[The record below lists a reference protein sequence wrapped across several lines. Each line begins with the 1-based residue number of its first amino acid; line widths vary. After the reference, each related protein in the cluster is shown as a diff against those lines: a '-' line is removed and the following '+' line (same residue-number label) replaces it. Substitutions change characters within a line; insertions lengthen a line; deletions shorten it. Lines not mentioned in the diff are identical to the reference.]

1 MNKIFL
7 YILII
12 LNNYKLFLQ
21 NSISNINPNS
31 AIQNILSTF
40 TITFTQ
46 SIENSIIII
55 DNDEST
61 SCSNIE
67 NFKYKCTATLTSNIV
82 AVLKIDGIVSNIYI
96 TIFPELKIFG
106 ISQTYF
112 ELDSEEYQ
120 NFKITVNS
128 NNGISSYS
136 NIYIGN
142 IPITCESE
150 TDETSANCKGILSKE
165 GNFNI
170 KIGTKIQKDLTET
183 NDIKVFIYI
192 FSLTEN
198 PSPNSVL
205 FNTETIFTLH
215 VPYNQLVFSHKISIG
230 NELILSCDE
239 PSTSDYT
246 ILTCTG
252 NPQLSKRQKTNETRY
267 IYIDNKKTDYYIT
280 VVVPDKLEI
289 SSINP
294 TYLVSYGTENIEFI
308 CNCAQIYDSEIIRI
322 SNIILNDCKYNDI
335 YKILCKYSFDE
346 SQTENYAKVYIDDVE
361 QTGVTISILPPDNF
375 EKIYGIY
382 GVEYVSDKKQTIYL
396 LVNSAKNIFYK
407 NIVLVPEDGNTDN
420 FVTLTDCG
428 LVDGQSSR
436 HAQCF
441 GIINVPSKYTVN
453 IEYIS
458 QNDTEGNPLT
468 ITIHDSP
475 SFINEV
481 YNITP
486 NEIELTTEPIVFILT
501 VNFVTN
507 LDHYLFSL
515 IEIDSENVINLE
527 YCSQV
532 ENTVNKIKCY
542 ANIDT
547 AGIYYVYLNGIK
559 QEKNENMVSIYNKYL
574 TKLLKIFPNII
585 RFNEESVTE
594 LITFKFDSNIDYD
607 LAKITLTPRHL
618 SIHSNATI
626 EYQYT
631 SSFFY
636 IVYKC
641 TFYYED
647 TYFIYINNT
656 RQLGDDVYVTS
667 EKYTSII
674 RKIFPNKVN
683 INSKINYTFFV
694 DTNLGIETI
703 KISLVD
709 NSNNNNI
716 IYFTDCYENKIDY
729 QIGYCSLTINQKG
742 TYNVYVLK
750 EDGENIIQSKISVI
764 AEEFPNIIEYNP
776 KGFRLNKKEQ
786 SLYIYFDSSISE
798 YINKIK
804 FNGEKFIIEPDCS
817 IEKNSD
823 DKKINCKGKFN
834 EEDNYHITIN
844 DFYFQE
850 NIIVSNEF
858 VPKNIKFLKINFVL
872 LILINIIII

>member
-1 MNKIFL
+1 
-7 YILII
+7 
-12 LNNYKLFLQ
+12 
-21 NSISNINPNS
+21 
-31 AIQNILSTF
+31 
-40 TITFTQ
+40 
-46 SIENSIIII
+46 
-55 DNDEST
+55 
-61 SCSNIE
+61 
-67 NFKYKCTATLTSNIV
+67 
-82 AVLKIDGIVSNIYI
+82 
-96 TIFPELKIFG
+96 
-106 ISQTYF
+106 
-112 ELDSEEYQ
+112 
-120 NFKITVNS
+120 
-128 NNGISSYS
+128 
-136 NIYIGN
+136 
-142 IPITCESE
+142 
-150 TDETSANCKGILSKE
+150 
-165 GNFNI
+165 
-170 KIGTKIQKDLTET
+170 
-183 NDIKVFIYI
+183 
-192 FSLTEN
+192 
-198 PSPNSVL
+198 
-205 FNTETIFTLH
+205 
-215 VPYNQLVFSHKISIG
+215 
-230 NELILSCDE
+230 
-239 PSTSDYT
+239 
-246 ILTCTG
+246 
-252 NPQLSKRQKTNETRY
+252 
-267 IYIDNKKTDYYIT
+267 
-280 VVVPDKLEI
+280 
-289 SSINP
+289 
-294 TYLVSYGTENIEFI
+294 
-308 CNCAQIYDSEIIRI
+308 
-322 SNIILNDCKYNDI
+322 
-335 YKILCKYSFDE
+335 
-346 SQTENYAKVYIDDVE
+346 
-361 QTGVTISILPPDNF
+361 
-375 EKIYGIY
+375 
-382 GVEYVSDKKQTIYL
+382 
-396 LVNSAKNIFYK
+396 
-407 NIVLVPEDGNTDN
+407 
-420 FVTLTDCG
+420 
-428 LVDGQSSR
+428 
-436 HAQCF
+436 
-441 GIINVPSKYTVN
+441 
-453 IEYIS
+453 
-458 QNDTEGNPLT
+458 
-468 ITIHDSP
+468 
-475 SFINEV
+475 
-481 YNITP
+481 
-486 NEIELTTEPIVFILT
+486 
-501 VNFVTN
+501 
-507 LDHYLFSL
+507 
-515 IEIDSENVINLE
+515 
-527 YCSQV
+527 
-532 ENTVNKIKCY
+532 
-542 ANIDT
+542 
-547 AGIYYVYLNGIK
+547 
-559 QEKNENMVSIYNKYL
+559 MVSIYNKYL

-798 YINKIK
+798 YINNIK